1 MIYFLTINYHS
12 TNLITK
18 LISSIQS
25 SRDIPYK
32 TVIINN
38 SPEDGSVHL
47 LKTESILV
55 LESGTNLGF
64 GKACNLGLSWIYAQ
78 DPQAI
83 VWIVNPDAY
92 LLKTSVEE
100 VNLFIEAYPELSIVG
115 TTVYTPNA
123 KVWFSGGYFIRQ
135 TGTILSQKSLTPL
148 DTAYTHCDWVSG
160 CSLLVNLRNFRECPK
175 FNPAYFL
182 YYEDFDFCRYYASF
196 GHLVGVTKHLNV
208 IHQPSLITNRNMFV
222 KMKYSTYSYLLTI
235 EKYTNKFVLLL
246 RLTRLISHALILM
259 LVKPKVAFGKLYGVI
274 LYLRR
279 SPASC

>member
-12 TNLITK
+12 TNLVTK

-25 SRDIPYK
+25 SRDIPHK

-38 SPEDGSVHL
+38 SPEDSSVHL

-55 LESGTNLGF
+55 LEAGTNLGF
-64 GKACNLGLSWIYAQ
+64 GRACNLGLSWIYAQ
-78 DPQAI
+78 DSQAI

-100 VNLFIEAYPELSIVG
+100 VSLFFEAYSELSIVG
-115 TTVYTPNA
+115 TIVYTPSA

-135 TGTILSQKSLTPL
+135 TGTILSQKTLIS
-148 DTAYTHCDWVSG
+148 DTAYTPCDWVSG
-160 CSLLVNLRNFRECPK
+160 CSLLINLRNFLECPE
-175 FNPAYFL
+175 FNSAYFL
-182 YYEDFDFCRYYASF
+182 YYEDFDFCRYYASL
-196 GHLVGVTKHLNV
+196 GHLVGVTKHLSV
-208 IHQPSLITNRNMFV
+208 IHQPSLITNRNMFG
-222 KMKYSTYSYLLTI
+222 KMKYSTYSYLLTL
-235 EKYTNKFVLLL
+235 EKYATKFVLLL
-246 RLTRLISHALILM
+246 RLTRLISHALVLM
-259 LVKPKVAFGKLYGVI
+259 LIKPKVAFGKLYGVI